1 MADSL
6 FTLATQIFGGLSL
19 LLALIAIVAWIRGWG
34 IRFAMVGY
42 TAFAVVLTVGSF
54 ALTLGPIMQT
64 SIPGAARYTTVYD
77 QGANQAVIAVAPT
90 ITPDTLELTL
100 QQAARNLVSSGRFST
115 GSPLFTLRAR
125 TVIHVDDITSRPLY
139 LGQLQQPLGRR
150 EDPDPDIEIFT
161 DGFEELR
168 QYYPVQDS

>member
-6 FTLATQIFGGLSL
+6 FQLATQIFGGLSL
-19 LLALIAIVAWIRGWG
+19 VLALVTLVAWIRGWG

-77 QGANQAVIAVAPT
+77 QGANRAVIAVSDS
-90 ITPDTLELTL
+90 ITPETLELTL

-115 GSPLFTLRAR
+115 GSRTFTLRAR
-125 TVIHVDDITSRPLY
+125 AVVHPQEGVTRPLY
-139 LGQLQQPLGRR
+139 LGELQQALGQRQ
-150 EDPDPDIEIFT
+150 DPDQKIQIFT
-161 DGFEELR
+161 EGFEELR
-168 QYYPVQDS
+168 Q